1 MRDKIENDKKV
12 KEFWIKEFENIE
24 EEDVLDKIMI
34 IFQKHHLNCL
44 LHRLDTHS
52 MAHGV
57 EARVPF
63 CDHRIL
69 EFVSKVPYEYKFRWK
84 NDLSKFKSL
93 FTNSFKFS
101 EKMDVSKYLLRK
113 FGDKKLP
120 IEISQKKK
128 LGFPVPLDK
137 WLKGNF
143 LNYSKEILLDDRT
156 TKRGL
161 FKKEQIEKLLNNPQI
176 LEYDFWG
183 KKIWMLINV
192 ELWSRNFID

>member
-1 MRDKIENDKKV
+1 MLTVSD
-12 KEFWIKEFENIE
+12 EFIDCAATF
-24 EEDVLDKIMI
+24 
-34 IFQKHHLNCL
+34 
-44 LHRLDTHS
+44 
-52 MAHGV
+52 
-57 EARVPF
+57 P
-63 CDHRIL
+63 
-69 EFVSKVPYEYKFRWK
+69 FVSNVAIV
-84 NDLSKFKSL
+84 LSDDEPTYPKSL
-93 FTNSFKFS
+93 FVCRSFKFS

>member
-1 MRDKIENDKKV
+1 
-12 KEFWIKEFENIE
+12 
-24 EEDVLDKIMI
+24 
-34 IFQKHHLNCL
+34 
-44 LHRLDTHS
+44 
-52 MAHGV
+52 
-57 EARVPF
+57 
-63 CDHRIL
+63 
-69 EFVSKVPYEYKFRWK
+69 
-84 NDLSKFKSL
+84 
-93 FTNSFKFS
+93 
-101 EKMDVSKYLLRK
+101 MDVSKYLLRK

-161 FKKEQIEKLLNNPQI
+161 FKKEQIEKLLKNPQI